1 VIEGGVDAAD
11 LDRRIDL
18 AMRVRRLADI
28 DRPVADVMRRQAGEA
43 RTGR

>member
-18 AMRVRRLADI
+18 AVRVSWIADI
-28 DRPVADVMRRQAGEA
+28 DGPVADVMRRQAGEA